1 MQHVLEYAQR
11 AKFLFEESKTATVHS
26 SYKSTINIVCDGQ
39 LFSLQPAGLPRT
51 PICINLDTRPD
62 IFSSYKPA
70 PGAIVQFTPTNV
82 YGFNTS
88 FQCEGAKG
96 WNPSIREKF
105 LNNTVSSEKLRDM
118 LARLIWSQKGR
129 GGFEDIGLQVVEGSY
144 RKAGMSAE
152 YARTILE
159 RMLEAGRLEN
169 WREAAQSASELIG
182 AGQGLTPSGDDLNI
196 GLLAVLYFLGGDA
209 RAAALKESLTPLVRQ
224 SAQGTTA
231 VSREFLLR
239 ACEGE
244 FTDSVIET
252 LEAAQTGGD
261 LLWPLKR
268 VCDAGHSSGLDFLNG
283 MFIGFTLMGALHKT

>member
-1 MQHVLEYAQR
+1 MQYVLEYAQR
-11 AKFLFEESKTATVHS
+11 ARFLFEESRTTTVHS

-70 PGAIVQFTPTNV
+70 QGAIVQFTPTNV

-88 FQCEGAKG
+88 FRCDGAKG
-96 WNPSIREKF
+96 WNPSIVERF
-105 LNNTVSSEKLRDM
+105 QNNAVSSEKLQDM

-129 GGFEDIGLQVVEGSY
+129 GGFEDIALQVTDGSF

-152 YARTILE
+152 YARAILE
-159 RMLEAGRLEN
+159 RMLEAGKAEN
-169 WREAAQSASELIG
+169 WQKTAENSAELIG
-182 AGQGLTPSGDDLNI
+182 AGQGLTPSGDDFNI
-196 GLLAVLYFLGGDA
+196 GLLAVLHFLGGSSK
-209 RAAALKESLTPLVRQ
+209 AAALKQNLVPLVQ
-224 SAQGTTA
+224 KGAEGTTA

-244 FTDSVIET
+244 FTDSIIET
-252 LEAAQTGGD
+252 LEAAQNGGD

-283 MFIGFTLMGALHKT
+283 MFIGFTLMKALHKT